1 MNDFND
7 LVEAGTLR
15 PPFLISLRVACPTL
29 TTTIRGTGR
38 LETPL
43 YNGPGNDSWPIPF
56 ITFLALKQ
64 NITAADCTPT
74 KELLNFIAWT
84 QINDQAIS
92 AVSDMGYMPLAF
104 AYRSKLIDL
113 LGRITCNG
121 DQALPTAYLLG
132 LGSGL
137 PVYTDWSLTYSNTQ
151 TNLKI
156 YTDLTR
162 KAPLEQIT
170 SGQAPDVA
178 ADAGA
183 LCVHR
188 PHFSRDCWYG
198 ERRCG
203 RFRDV
208 NGEANGQ
215 PDGCVVGPFVDSSR
229 GDRHR
234 ACLLC
239 TPSPTVHCALR
250 SCSSIP
256 DMQAPLLPD
265 TVALREP
272 DAGVHL

>member
-29 TTTIRGTGR
+29 TTTIGGTGR

-64 NITAADCTPT
+64 NITAADCTPI

-92 AVSDMGYMPLAF
+92 AVSGMGYMPLAF

-170 SGQAPDVA
+170 SGQSPDLA

-188 PHFSRDCWYG
+188 SHFGHNCCTASAG
-198 ERRCG
+198 
-203 RFRDV
+203 
-208 NGEANGQ
+208 
-215 PDGCVVGPFVDSSR
+215 VVDFEMSTEKPTDSQMAASS
-229 GDRHR
+229 D
-234 ACLLC
+234 LL
-239 TPSPTVHCALR
+239 
-250 SCSSIP
+250 SIP
-256 DMQAPLLPD
+256 L
-265 TVALREP
+265 VATAIVPAYYVRPPQYSTLRTAFLFFELGP
-272 DAGVHL
+272 